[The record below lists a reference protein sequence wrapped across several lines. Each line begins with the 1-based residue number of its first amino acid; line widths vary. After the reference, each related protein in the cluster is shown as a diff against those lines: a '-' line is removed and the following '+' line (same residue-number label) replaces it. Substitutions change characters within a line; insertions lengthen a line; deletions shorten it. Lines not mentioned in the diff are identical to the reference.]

1 MLPTSNGMIPVYYV
15 LFRNLYLVP
24 RTWAAVPEYV
34 DSWAQA
40 PGLMGPGIQDEVKIA
55 LFPTN

>member
-1 MLPTSNGMIPVYYV
+1 MVCIPVYYV

-24 RTWAAVPEYV
+24 RTRADGPEYV

-40 PGLMGPGIQDEVKIA
+40 PGLMGLGIQDEVKIA
-55 LFPTN
+55 PFPTN

>member
-1 MLPTSNGMIPVYYV
+1 MVWIPVYYV

>member
-1 MLPTSNGMIPVYYV
+1 MVCIPVCYV
-15 LFRNLYLVP
+15 LFCNLYLVS
-24 RTWAAVPEYV
+24 RTRAAVPEYV

-55 LFPTN
+55 PFPTN